1 MRLIDG
7 EGKQLG
13 IVSRQ
18 AALEAAEESELDL
31 VEIAPQAEP
40 PVCKLMDY
48 GKHLF
53 QESKKKQVARKKQ
66 QQVHIKEVK
75 FRPRTGESDYQVKLR
90 NLVRFLENGDRAK
103 VTIWFRGREMAHQ
116 EIGRRILD
124 RVENDLAELAKVE
137 QYPRMEGRQMVM
149 MLAPRK

>member
-1 MRLIDG
+1 VRLIDG
-7 EGKQLG
+7 EGRQLG